1 MFGYR
6 IKYHPEKMVSYMTS
20 GLPSYLADQSHK
32 PVTHYV
38 SERLAACIARYERI
52 EKYSTKQVVVK
63 LLDSDNEED

>member
-1 MFGYR
+1 ML
-6 IKYHPEKMVSYMTS
+6 SYMTS
-20 GLPSYLADQSHK
+20 GVPSYLADQSHK

-52 EKYSTKQVVVK
+52 EKYTTKQVVVK